1 VPLKLTLQEI
11 ADACQ
16 GKIFGDES
24 LSVDGVSIDT
34 RTLQKGDLFVPLI
47 AERDGHEYVREASQI
62 GAKAHLF
69 SHGSANGN
77 AIHVEDTLKAF
88 QDLAKYART
97 KIQGEVIGITG
108 SVGKTT
114 TKDILFA
121 ALSDH
126 YPTKV
131 SKFSHNNE
139 IGVPLTLLSSDDS
152 TKHVVLEMGARGPG
166 QIRELCEIASPS
178 IGLVTQVSAAH
189 TEFFANEEEIALTKG
204 ELIESLPESGT
215 AILNAED
222 ERVLSMASRTNAEVV
237 TFGFYDADVLAE
249 NILMDENI
257 CASFTLR
264 TPWGIDAVKLNIP
277 GVHNISNA
285 LAAVSAGLT
294 IGLNQS
300 SLVDSLSKI
309 ELSPMR
315 MDLRRTNSGT
325 LVINDSYNAN
335 PASMNAAIDTLI
347 SVDAKTRIAVLGLM
361 AELGDR
367 SAAEHRKIA
376 NRLEKSGTYVISVG
390 VKEYGGVQ
398 VTTWEEALEKL
409 HDSGLLGDNSVVLI
423 KGSRVAGLDK
433 VAEALHNEIR

>member
-1 VPLKLTLQEI
+1 MPLKLTLQEI

-24 LSVDGVSIDT
+24 LSIDGVSIDT

-47 AERDGHEYVREASQI
+47 AERDGHEYVREAFQI

-121 ALSDH
+121 CLSDH

-189 TEFFANEEEIALTKG
+189 TEFFTNEEEIALTKG

-222 ERVLSMASRTNAEVV
+222 QRVLSMASRTNAEVV
-237 TFGFYDADVLAE
+237 TFGFHDADVLAE
-249 NILMDENI
+249 NIMMDENI
-257 CASFTLR
+257 CASAIFYIL
-264 TPWGIDAVKLNIP
+264 
-277 GVHNISNA
+277 
-285 LAAVSAGLT
+285 
-294 IGLNQS
+294 Q
-300 SLVDSLSKI
+300 
-309 ELSPMR
+309 E
-315 MDLRRTNSGT
+315 
-325 LVINDSYNAN
+325 LVI
-335 PASMNAAIDTLI
+335 
-347 SVDAKTRIAVLGLM
+347 
-361 AELGDR
+361 
-367 SAAEHRKIA
+367 
-376 NRLEKSGTYVISVG
+376 
-390 VKEYGGVQ
+390 
-398 VTTWEEALEKL
+398 
-409 HDSGLLGDNSVVLI
+409 
-423 KGSRVAGLDK
+423 
-433 VAEALHNEIR
+433 